1 MLLRIV
7 LCASLVLLSACV
19 RHSRPIAAPP
29 LKPIDRSAYVDLIPG
44 CRLRVVT
51 PLFAPGTQE
60 RALAELLSKTGSA
73 TTLKAPP
80 GFIGYETA
88 YYLLKPS
95 SDRGARIAF
104 QYATVSK
111 SGTVTRENRP
121 RRQLFRGS
129 WNTRFFRLVF
139 LIRKSKSNHNMALL
153 GTHRKD
159 TLNTWTAAILADPD
173 ACRNV
178 KGRSCLWIPAGVAVR
193 PEIKKSGQWAPLR

>member
-7 LCASLVLLSACV
+7 LCASMALLSACV
-19 RHSRPIAAPP
+19 PHSKPPAPASP
-29 LKPIDRSAYVDLIPG
+29 KPVNPGAYVDLIPG

-60 RALAELLSKTGSA
+60 RALAKLLSKTGSS

-95 SDRGARIAF
+95 SDRSARIAF
-104 QYATVSK
+104 QYATVTK
-111 SGTVTRENRP
+111 NGTVTRENQP
-121 RRQLFRGS
+121 RRQLFRVPR
-129 WNTRFFRLVF
+129 NIRFFRAAF
-139 LIRKSKSNHNMALL
+139 LIRKSSSDHNMALL

-159 TLNTWTAAILADPD
+159 ALNAWTAAILAHPE
-173 ACRNV
+173 ACRNL
-178 KGRSCLWIPAGVAVR
+178 KGRSCMWIPTEIAVR